1 SKYFHFLLRLTCD
14 TLRRMS
20 ESLTNPTPQ
29 FSTAEYAPKPGAD
42 QCKTCNKPLGA
53 TYYRVNGVAACG
65 DCAKRV
71 ENARPKDNRRNYIRA
86 LIFGGVGAVLG
97 LAVYA
102 TFEIATGWII
112 GYLSLAVGYI
122 VAKAMMMGSEGIG
135 GRRYQITAVVLTYM
149 AVSLA
154 VLPII
159 FWQAAKQRDAHGPA
173 SIERSASPQKA
184 PNRLPADATPGQAAI
199 VFVKAIVVLLGIGLA
214 SPFLA
219 LNDPFSGAIGLFILF
234 IGMKIAWK
242 MTAGQPIEIHGPY
255 QSASPALDQVSAG

>member
-1 SKYFHFLLRLTCD
+1 
-14 TLRRMS
+14 
-20 ESLTNPTPQ
+20 
-29 FSTAEYAPKPGAD
+29 
-42 QCKTCNKPLGA
+42 
-53 TYYRVNGVAACG
+53 
-65 DCAKRV
+65 
-71 ENARPKDNRRNYIRA
+71 
-86 LIFGGVGAVLG
+86 
-97 LAVYA
+97 
-102 TFEIATGWII
+102 
-112 GYLSLAVGYI
+112 
-122 VAKAMMMGSEGIG
+122 MGSEGIG

-159 FWQAAKQRDAHGPA
+159 FWQAAKQRDAHA
-173 SIERSASPQKA
+173 AANIESSASQQNA
-184 PNRLPADATPGQAAI
+184 PNASNRLPADATPAQAWLFFMKGI
-199 VFVKAIVVLLGIGLA
+199 VILLGIGLA

>member
-1 SKYFHFLLRLTCD
+1 
-14 TLRRMS
+14 MS

-71 ENARPKDNRRNYIRA
+71 ENARPKDNRRAFIRA
-86 LIFGGVGAVLG
+86 LVFGGAGAVLG
-97 LAVYA
+97 LVIYA

-154 VLPII
+154 VLPTI

-173 SIERSASPQKA
+173 SIESSASQQNA
-184 PNRLPADATPGQAAI
+184 PGASNRLPPDATPAQAWLFFMKGI
-199 VFVKAIVVLLGIGLA
+199 VILLGIGLA